1 MHRYVKRTIVLAVLA
16 GLGVLAGAFIPAGNA
31 KPAAQQA
38 SKAVVKINVTM
49 NEWSFKLSKKTVPV
63 GTTVVFKV
71 TNKGKIGHDFRINGK
86 KTRLLAPGKSQLLT
100 VKFAKKGSFAYLCT
114 VTGHARLGMQGKF
127 GVGVKPPV
135 GGGGTTTTT
144 TTTTATTTTGGNVG
158 NASTTVQV
166 NMVEY
171 AFQLSQ
177 TTVPSGKVTFVIKNS
192 GADVHNFDLNGQK
205 SGTILAPGGT
215 ETWTVSLAP
224 GQYLYT
230 CDVPFH
236 VDRGMTGNF
245 TVTP

>member
-1 MHRYVKRTIVLAVLA
+1 MRRHINWTVGILALMGAGLAAAAVL
-16 GLGVLAGAFIPAGNA
+16 PAGFA
-31 KPAAQQA
+31 KA
-38 SKAVVKINVTM
+38 SSSHAKKVTITVVAK
-49 NEWSFKLSKKTVPV
+49 EWSFSLSKRTVPV

-71 TNKGKIGHDFRINGK
+71 VNKGKIGHDFKIAGK
-86 KTRLLAPGKSQLLT
+86 KTKLLNPGQSTTLT
-100 VKFAKKGSFAYLCT
+100 VKFGKKGRFSYLCT
-114 VTGHARLGMQGKF
+114 VTGHARLGMKGTF
-127 GVGVKPPV
+127 GVGVSAGG
-135 GGGGTTTTT
+135 GGGGTTSTTTQTTT
-144 TTTTATTTTGGNVG
+144 TGNVG
-158 NASTTVQV
+158 NATSTVTV

-192 GADVHNFDLNGQK
+192 GAEVHNFDLNNAH
-205 SGTILAPGGT
+205 SGALLSPGAT

-236 VDRGMTGNF
+236 VDRGMTGAF